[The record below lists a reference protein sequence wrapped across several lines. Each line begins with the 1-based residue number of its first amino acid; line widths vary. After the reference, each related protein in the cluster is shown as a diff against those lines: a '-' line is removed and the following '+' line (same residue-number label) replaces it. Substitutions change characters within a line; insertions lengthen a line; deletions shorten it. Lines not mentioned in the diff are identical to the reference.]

1 MQGLPQIV
9 LNVPIFNIYY
19 LCNCFRRL
27 NKQQNSQFDPKKKED
42 KAMLGAPK
50 NS

>member
-1 MQGLPQIV
+1 MQL
-9 LNVPIFNIYY
+9 L
-19 LCNCFRRL
+19 RRL
-27 NKQQNSQFDPKKKED
+27 NKQQNSQFDQKKKD